1 MGRHGLPD
9 PLSRLIES
17 LSRLP
22 GIGEKS
28 ATRLA
33 FHILAMRGE
42 HADNL
47 MMAIEETRNNIRLC
61 SACYSFTSN
70 DPCEICRSAG
80 RDRSKI
86 CVVEGPIDL
95 IAVERSGEFR
105 GLYHVLHGVISPLD
119 GVGPDDLK
127 IRELAERVKTGEVEE
142 LIIATNPSVEGEATS
157 LYIARI
163 MHPLDVEVSRIA
175 YGVPVGSS
183 LEYIDEMTLGKAMKD
198 RKRIEV

>member
-1 MGRHGLPD
+1 MGRLGLPD

-42 HADNL
+42 YADNL
-47 MMAIEETRNNIRLC
+47 LRAIEETRNNIRLC
-61 SACYSFTSN
+61 SVCYSFTSN
-70 DPCEICRSAG
+70 DPCEICRNEG

-86 CVVEGPIDL
+86 CVVEGPLDL
-95 IAVERSGEFR
+95 IAVERSGEFH

-127 IRELAERVKTGEVEE
+127 IRELLERVKTGEVKE

-163 MHPLDVEVSRIA
+163 MHPFNIEASRIA

-198 RKRIEV
+198 RKRIEI